1 LWQDVND
8 LLGLGGARAGAKPL
22 PTVERR
28 CPECLNALD
37 PRWTK
42 CPYCEAARNAGMP
55 STRIVAPE
63 APAPAPAPAAATV
76 SRRPTRVDVDGA
88 DGGDAGPGAG
98 PHAVGAPTGTGGGG
112 RRPTR
117 VEPLETDEPFAP
129 DPGRAGAASRQAG
142 GGRRLT
148 GIVTTFTWSRL
159 GRLYEVRDGRNFA
172 GSGVVSADN
181 DAPCDILVDEDD
193 TLSNA
198 HFLILCQN
206 GKYIISDNF
215 STNGTFLNGEQID
228 TRGVALPHDAV
239 IRAGATVFRF
249 QKIAPVADTAGRD
262 PGRPESAEWKAG
274 EGESLP

>member
-1 LWQDVND
+1 MWQGVGEF
-8 LLGLGGARAGAKPL
+8 LGLGGAKGGAKAL

-28 CPECLNALD
+28 CPQCLNALD

-42 CPYCEAARNAGMP
+42 CPYCEAARNANMP
-55 STRIVAPE
+55 STRIVAPGEE
-63 APAPAPAPAAATV
+63 AQEGMVPAAAMA
-76 SRRPTRVDVDGA
+76 SRRPTRVDVD
-88 DGGDAGPGAG
+88 DGEAGPDAGPGASG
-98 PHAVGAPTGTGGGG
+98 ASAVSEGGG

-117 VEPLETDEPFAP
+117 VEPLAPDEPAAV
-129 DPGRAGAASRQAG
+129 RAGTSARPSG

-181 DAPCDILVDEDD
+181 DAPCDILVSEDE

-215 STNGTFLNGEQID
+215 STNGTFLDGEQID
-228 TRGVALPHDAV
+228 TRGVELPHDAV

-249 QKIAPVADTAGRD
+249 QKIAPVAGAAGPAPARA
-262 PGRPESAEWKAG
+262 ESAFWKTG
-274 EGESLP
+274 EDESPLP

>member
-1 LWQDVND
+1 
-8 LLGLGGARAGAKPL
+8 
-22 PTVERR
+22 
-28 CPECLNALD
+28 
-37 PRWTK
+37 
-42 CPYCEAARNAGMP
+42 MP
-55 STRIVAPE
+55 STRIVAPDL
-63 APAPAPAPAAATV
+63 PVPAPAAAAATP

-88 DGGDAGPGAG
+88 DDGDTGPDAGARAAGAT
-98 PHAVGAPTGTGGGG
+98 PVTGGGG

-117 VEPLETDEPFAP
+117 VEPPAADEPFAP
-129 DPGRAGAASRQAG
+129 DAGRAGAASRQAG

-215 STNGTFLNGEQID
+215 STNGTFLDGEQID
-228 TRGVALPHDAV
+228 TRGVELPHDAV

-249 QKIAPVADTAGRD
+249 QKIAPVAGAAGRD
-262 PGRPESAEWKAG
+262 PARAESAEWKAG
-274 EGESLP
+274 EGDILP